1 MKRYALCLVLV
12 LTITA
17 AGTATAAV
25 KPWQWTTV
33 QASSALMRQSEDFYY
48 EVGVESHDITSARCR
63 GTGKAVQ
70 RRFVSFVCTAVTQEM
85 TLRVTAKTRR
95 AGGLCWAVAPAPI
108 PSGCLAPGKRGV
120 GSADDAYRAAVAKVG
135 PMNFNSRCWPNG
147 SGFYS
152 CTWQTGEVVH
162 RAVVVFSPSPVVR
175 VLS

>member
-1 MKRYALCLVLV
+1 MTRYALCLALV
-12 LTITA
+12 LAFTIS
-17 AGTATAAV
+17 ATAGAAT
-25 KPWQWTTV
+25 KPYQWTTA
-33 QASSALMRQSEDFYY
+33 QASAALMRQAEDFYY
-48 EVGVESHDITSARCR
+48 EVGVGSHDITSARCR

-70 RRFVSFVCTAVTQEM
+70 RRFVSFVCTAAAQEM
-85 TLRVTAKTRR
+85 TLRVAAKTRR

-108 PSGCLAPGKRGV
+108 PSGCLAPGRRGV
-120 GSADDAYRAAVAKVG
+120 GSPDDAYRAAVAKVG

-162 RAVVVFSPSPVVR
+162 RAVVVFSPAPVVK